1 MYPFFNISNSSHHP
15 FQTVPLTHRLGF
27 NAPFDWCTSGLYEI
41 WNPLCVSVFYWMNES
56 FPSDREPRALSANS
70 VSASEKASNFSAI
83 SLICETVISCEETLL
98 LCLRDLSSCLASGAS
113 SLPPSP
119 ASLHVCLFHNVGL
132 FCPFQSLFPCYILIS
147 EVQQS
152 PSNF

>member
-1 MYPFFNISNSSHHP
+1 MYPCFNKSNSSHNP
-15 FQTVPLTHRLGF
+15 FQTLPLTHTLGF
-27 NAPFDWCTSGLYEI
+27 NAPFDTKGFMKFEI
-41 WNPLCVSVFYWMNES
+41 HCVCVLLNEP
-56 FPSDREPRALSANS
+56 FPSEREPRALSANS
-70 VSASEKASNFSAI
+70 VSASEKASKFLAI

-113 SLPPSP
+113 SLPPSLT
-119 ASLHVCLFHNVGL
+119 SLHACLFHNVGL

-147 EVQQS
+147 EVRQS